1 MPDKPATEA
10 QFGRLLAGGD
20 RPVRVVLALPD
31 GYRPQSAD
39 PGHVE
44 RYYRPWSEIDRQ
56 QLDGVVITGAPV
68 EQLAYRAVRYWTGL
82 TAILDWLTAARVPA
96 IHVCW
101 AAMAALWHDHG
112 VPKQAL
118 GQKRFGV
125 FPHVALDVRTPVMRG
140 LPLPLE
146 IGRAHV

>member
-96 IHVCW
+96 IHVCRSEEHTSELQSLMHISY
-101 AAMAALWHDHG
+101 A
-112 VPKQAL
+112 
-118 GQKRFGV
+118 V
-125 FPHVALDVRTPVMRG
+125 FCLQH
-140 LPLPLE
+140 
-146 IGRAHV
+146 INKYHS

>member
-44 RYYRPWSEIDRQ
+44 RYYRPWSEIDRH

-68 EQLAYRAVRYWTGL
+68 AQPAYRAVCHWNGL
-82 TAILDWLTAARVPA
+82 SAILYMLTAARWP
-96 IHVCW
+96 
-101 AAMAALWHDHG
+101 G
-112 VPKQAL
+112 L
-118 GQKRFGV
+118 G
-125 FPHVALDVRTPVMRG
+125 
-140 LPLPLE
+140 
-146 IGRAHV
+146 GRSW